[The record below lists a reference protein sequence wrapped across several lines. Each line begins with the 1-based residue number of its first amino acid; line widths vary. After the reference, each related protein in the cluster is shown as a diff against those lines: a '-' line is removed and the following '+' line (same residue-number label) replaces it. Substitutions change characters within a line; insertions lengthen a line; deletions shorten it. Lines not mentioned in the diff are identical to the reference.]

1 MEINEQYMKEKL
13 MQVESLCNNDTAF
26 AARLVE
32 ASDFTGFV
40 QVLSAA
46 GLEFESEGM
55 EALYNSI
62 QKAASEELTDED
74 LENVSGGII
83 LTGYMASLAAWG
95 LVCAVSGAFVY
106 GVYKGSK
113 NASKSCKKR

>member
-13 MQVESLCNNDTAF
+13 AQVEALCKTDSDF
-26 AARLVE
+26 AVKLVE
-32 ASDFTGFV
+32 ASDLKDFV
-40 QVLSAA
+40 QALSAA
-46 GLEFESEGM
+46 GLNFESEGM

-62 QKAASEELTDED
+62 RKAASDELSDDD
-74 LENVSGGII
+74 LENVSGGLI
-83 LTGYMASLAAWG
+83 LTGYLASLAAWG

-113 NASKSCKKR
+113 NAGKSCKKG